1 MYFLFEM
8 PDVFLIVLG
17 LVFLLIIGVLF
28 IVFKSHNK
36 VKPISEDDRY
46 DHDEIEIKKISSD
59 ELTAEQKQAKDEL
72 EKVFNQ
78 MSEDLDKQKVSEE
91 VIDSFEKEQ
100 EENAIISYQEL
111 LEHAEKL
118 KNQPVKYEKAQLEK
132 PRKVEFEKPRTIEFE
147 KPRKTEAVRSEKVE
161 VIDSKPVKTKKSFKS
176 SDIVSPIYGVQSNK
190 NMVRQKKDTNRKKSD
205 IISKA
210 YEQESFEKEETQN
223 LDFLNSLKEFR
234 KNL

>member
-1 MYFLFEM
+1 MCFLFEI
-8 PDVFLIVLG
+8 PDALLIVLG
-17 LVFLLIIGVLF
+17 LVFLLIIGVMF

-46 DHDEIEIKKISSD
+46 DHEEIEVKKIPEE
-59 ELTAEQKQAKDEL
+59 ELTTEQKEAKEEL

-78 MSEDLDKQKVSEE
+78 MSEDLDKQKVSED

-111 LEHAEKL
+111 LAHAEKL
-118 KNQPVKYEKAQLEK
+118 KKQPIKYEKVNIEK
-132 PRKVEFEKPRTIEFE
+132 
-147 KPRKTEAVRSEKVE
+147 SEK
-161 VIDSKPVKTKKSFKS
+161 IDVVKSKPNVQKKSFRS

-190 NMVRQKKDTNRKKSD
+190 NMVRRKKDTNKNKRD

>member
-1 MYFLFEM
+1 MYFLFEI
-8 PDVFLIVLG
+8 PDAFLIVLG

-28 IVFKSHNK
+28 IVFRSRNK
-36 VKPISEDDRY
+36 VKPISDDDRY
-46 DHDEIEIKKISSD
+46 DQEVIEVKKISED
-59 ELTAEQKQAKDEL
+59 DLTAEQKEAKEEL

-91 VIDSFEKEQ
+91 VIDTFEKEQ

-118 KNQPVKYEKAQLEK
+118 KKKPVEYEKVDLESSKGVEIQK
-132 PRKVEFEKPRTIEFE
+132 PEKID
-147 KPRKTEAVRSEKVE
+147 
-161 VIDSKPVKTKKSFKS
+161 VIDKPLKTKKSFKS

-190 NMVRQKKDTNRKKSD
+190 NMVRQKKNTNRKKSD
-205 IISKA
+205 IIGKA